1 MRPRSTRALPP
12 LRSMQPTLAPAP
24 WAMRFTPAR
33 RAARVLARLRAM
45 RLRYKIAW
53 LVAVPA
59 IGVLGWMVLRDSRL
73 FSVEEVTIAG
83 IAPDVQPGVQEDL
96 FAAARSQTT
105 TDFSVGALRSAVAP
119 YTVIAGVRA
128 QTSFP
133 HSVRIEVVERHPLA
147 HLQVGHRWFLVAA
160 DGTIVTGARARDPA
174 VLRST
179 SLPAGGRTRDGFV
192 LMALRILAAAPAPL
206 RERVVAITAPH
217 GLLTI
222 YLHRGPRLIFGN
234 PVLPHAKWDAVA
246 AVLSVPSS
254 RGASYV
260 DVQVPSRPAAQVADP
275 ATMNLQPGGSLG
287 NAPSGAA
294 TVSTVL
300 DPRLVEPSTYTSGR

>member
-1 MRPRSTRALPP
+1 
-12 LRSMQPTLAPAP
+12 
-24 WAMRFTPAR
+24 
-33 RAARVLARLRAM
+33 
-45 RLRYKIAW
+45 
-53 LVAVPA
+53 
-59 IGVLGWMVLRDSRL
+59 
-73 FSVEEVTIAG
+73 
-83 IAPDVQPGVQEDL
+83 
-96 FAAARSQTT
+96 
-105 TDFSVGALRSAVAP
+105 
-119 YTVIAGVRA
+119 
-128 QTSFP
+128 
-133 HSVRIEVVERHPLA
+133 
-147 HLQVGHRWFLVAA
+147 
-160 DGTIVTGARARDPA
+160 

-179 SLPAGGRTRDGFV
+179 SLPTDGRTRDGFV
-192 LMALRILAAAPAPL
+192 MMALRILADAPAPL

-275 ATMNLQPGGSLG
+275 ATTNLQPGGSLG

-300 DPRLVEPSTYTSGR
+300 DPALVTPSTYTSGQ